1 MGSSSTTPS
10 APTIDSANKPL
21 YPSSSNTNL
30 SAKGG
35 GLIHFLAADEF
46 DAAVLAVGALLREL
60 FDGKHSI
67 DTVLEGG
74 RRR

>member
-10 APTIDSANKPL
+10 APTINSVNKPL

-35 GLIHFLAADEF
+35 GLIQRLEWFQPFHYNPAEPLAESPISYE
-46 DAAVLAVGALLREL
+46 V
-60 FDGKHSI
+60 I
-67 DTVLEGG
+67 
-74 RRR
+74 